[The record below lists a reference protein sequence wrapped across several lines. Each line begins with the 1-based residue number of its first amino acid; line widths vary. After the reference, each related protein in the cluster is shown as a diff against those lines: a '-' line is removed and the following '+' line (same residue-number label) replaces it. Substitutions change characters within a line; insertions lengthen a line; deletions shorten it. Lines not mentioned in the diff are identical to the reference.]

1 MQKFEGITMVGL
13 RQAVSICSMVP
24 GSIPGGVALVALKI
38 HGPSM
43 KCCSKSFRRA
53 STVSEPVLAV

>member
-1 MQKFEGITMVGL
+1 MQKFEGINGRIARAM
-13 RQAVSICSMVP
+13 SIYSMVP

-43 KCCSKSFRRA
+43 KCCCTSPVL
-53 STVSEPVLAV
+53 VSEPVLTV